1 MKKAAFALIISL
13 QIVSASGCIYSN
25 NYDENGQEMNEEQ
38 VKEAIDDIKESVAG
52 QIGSAVSEQN
62 TGTDK
67 NTTGNGGEADNTT
80 NSDKEAFV
88 HKIDEIIHEIGLENA
103 VDYTEKIEDIAYNQI
118 VFLCKSPSG
127 HYEAY
132 GLISPEYGMQGILI
146 NNIID
151 HESNYNLFC
160 KNWAYSTER
169 PTLNESDD
177 YYHVIFRFCQD
188 ELGEMEEIHFETYDT
203 GTMAADG
210 WEKCSSIDVVHS
222 LLLSSTPLCP
232 SKDS

>member
-38 VKEAIDDIKESVAG
+38 VKEAIDDIRESVAG

-80 NSDKEAFV
+80 NSDKEA
-88 HKIDEIIHEIGLENA
+88 
-103 VDYTEKIEDIAYNQI
+103 
-118 VFLCKSPSG
+118 
-127 HYEAY
+127 
-132 GLISPEYGMQGILI
+132 
-146 NNIID
+146 
-151 HESNYNLFC
+151 
-160 KNWAYSTER
+160 
-169 PTLNESDD
+169 
-177 YYHVIFRFCQD
+177 IFRFCQD